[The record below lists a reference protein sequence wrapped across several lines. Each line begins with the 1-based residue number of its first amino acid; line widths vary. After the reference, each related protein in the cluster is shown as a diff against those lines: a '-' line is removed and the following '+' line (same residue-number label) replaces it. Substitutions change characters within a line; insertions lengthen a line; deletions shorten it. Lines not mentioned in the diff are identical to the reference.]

1 VPLRLTLA
9 RLASLEQKPDE
20 EHRLL
25 AEALQRDP
33 ANAEALGR
41 LANAA
46 LVRGPSGEAARDALA
61 AAQAARPD
69 SPGLALALARVLLQ
83 RGQAADAATLLD
95 AEPLRRQR
103 GVTLPLARSEAFA
116 AAERWPQAEA
126 AARAA
131 LAEDPASAATR
142 RHLARLLAR
151 GGDARGAEA
160 VLTDGLRSAPG
171 DPVLQQAL
179 VALLNETQGID
190 AALAAA
196 TRLASQPSA
205 MPAAAVLRGDILLG
219 ARRAPEAAAAYA
231 EMMQRAPSGALAL
244 RQANALRLANR
255 ADEGAAVLSRRLAEA
270 PQELGLLATLAQFD
284 MAANRMEQA
293 EARMRLLI
301 ASAPEDAVSL
311 NNLAW
316 VVSQRRGTEGPGRGE
331 DPGPAG
337 LLPRAQCRDGG
348 HAGLDHGPQRRRPA
362 GGRAVAAGLRR
373 PAAARDRLPLR
384 LRPERGRG
392 ARRGAARART
402 FGDRHR
408 RLPRKG
414 RGATSAGGAAPL
426 KGRVVLRAPRRGQTP
441 ARRNRT
447 TTCGF
452 CCGHDAA
459 VQHPS

>member
-1 VPLRLTLA
+1 R
-9 RLASLEQKPDE
+9 
-20 EHRLL
+20 
-25 AEALQRDP
+25 
-33 ANAEALGR
+33 
-41 LANAA
+41 
-46 LVRGPSGEAARDALA
+46 
-61 AAQAARPD
+61 
-69 SPGLALALARVLLQ
+69 
-83 RGQAADAATLLD
+83 QAADAATLLD

-205 MPAAAVLRGDILLG
+205 MPAAAVLRGDILLA
-219 ARRAPEAAAAYA
+219 ARRAPEAAAAYG

-316 VVSQRRGTEGPGRGE
+316 VVSQRRGTEGLAE
-331 DPGPAG
+331 AKT
-337 LLPRAQCRDGG
+337 LAQRAFYLAPSAETADTLGWIMARSGD
-348 HAGLDHGPQRRRPA
+348 ARPA
-362 GGRAVAAGLRR
+362 VTLLRQAFAALPQPGIGYRFAFALNAAGERDEARRVLEPLATGAADFPEKAEAQRLLAELRR
-373 PAAARDRLPLR
+373 
-384 LRPERGRG
+384 
-392 ARRGAARART
+392 
-402 FGDRHR
+402 
-408 RLPRKG
+408 
-414 RGATSAGGAAPL
+414 
-426 KGRVVLRAPRRGQTP
+426 
-441 ARRNRT
+441 
-447 TTCGF
+447 
-452 CCGHDAA
+452 
-459 VQHPS
+459 